1 MLFVNNSDT
10 RGTSGGRGERGLLK
24 KAWRKLYNR
33 ESFTGALT
41 KAVTNKKFRPP
52 LQEQNVN
59 VSVSAKH
66 RPKLHIE
73 SRSDSMT
80 PKNRRFFWS
89 FGTTPRVVHV
99 KFCGLVQ
106 QDYRP

>member
-10 RGTSGGRGERGLLK
+10 RGGERGGERGVRGLLK

-80 PKNRRFFWS
+80 PQSGVS
-89 FGTTPRVVHV
+89 FP
-99 KFCGLVQ
+99 
-106 QDYRP
+106 

>member
-10 RGTSGGRGERGLLK
+10 RGGERGLLK

-73 SRSDSMT
+73 S
-80 PKNRRFFWS
+80 
-89 FGTTPRVVHV
+89 
-99 KFCGLVQ
+99 L
-106 QDYRP
+106 